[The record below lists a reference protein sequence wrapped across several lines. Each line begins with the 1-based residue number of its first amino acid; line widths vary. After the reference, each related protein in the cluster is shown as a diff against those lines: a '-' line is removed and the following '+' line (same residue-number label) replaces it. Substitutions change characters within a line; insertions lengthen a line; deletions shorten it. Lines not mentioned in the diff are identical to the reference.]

1 MSTKKV
7 NPYARHKAR
16 KLAVQALY
24 QWQIS
29 QSHPTE
35 ILTQYRQDQD
45 FKKVDAE
52 YFEELFQNIT
62 QSCDELDEKFKPYL
76 DRKFE
81 ELDPIELAILRL
93 STYELLKR
101 IDIPYKVVINE
112 SIELAKVFGANESHK
127 YVNGVV
133 DKTAQD
139 LRKMEMK

>member
-1 MSTKKV
+1 M
-7 NPYARHKAR
+7 RHKAR

-29 QSHPTE
+29 KSYPGE
-35 ILTQYRQDQD
+35 ILEQYRQDQD

-52 YFEELFQNIT
+52 YFEELFKNVVD
-62 QSCDELDEKFKPYL
+62 SCDELDEKFKLYL

-127 YVNGVV
+127 YINGIV
-133 DKTAQD
+133 DKAAQD
-139 LRKMEMK
+139 LRKMEIK

>member
-7 NPYARHKAR
+7 NPYMRHKAR

-29 QSHPTE
+29 KSYPGE
-35 ILTQYRQDQD
+35 ILEQYRQDQD

-52 YFEELFQNIT
+52 YFEELFKNVVD
-62 QSCDELDEKFKPYL
+62 SCDELDEKFKLYL

-127 YVNGVV
+127 YINGIV
-133 DKTAQD
+133 DKAAQD
-139 LRKMEMK
+139 LRKMEIK